1 MRFACR
7 QSNRRI
13 VLWGSLPCTGGCT
26 WNYING
32 RTEGKARID
41 EHIKKMVVLLQ
52 RFIVVAKIVLKYDG
66 IVCFEWPSKCTY
78 WKRKDVMQMIETLA
92 IKPAFFCGCAL
103 GLMSLTKGN
112 EHMFIKKPW
121 RVYSNSGKVVQAFS
135 KFSCPGNSDTHI
147 RDQCRDVNAKNSER
161 YTDMFAECFH
171 KSVRA
176 EFSSRRS

>member
-1 MRFACR
+1 
-7 QSNRRI
+7 
-13 VLWGSLPCTGGCT
+13 VLWGSLPCTGGST

-32 RTEGKARID
+32 RTPEGKAKID
-41 EHIKKMVVLLQ
+41 ERIKKMVVLLQ
-52 RFIVVAKIVLKYDG
+52 RFSVVAKIVLK
-66 IVCFEWPSKCTY
+66 WPSKCTY
-78 WKRKDVMQMIETLA
+78 WKRNDVMQMIETLA

-121 RVYSNSGKVVQAFS
+121 RVCSNSCKVVQAFS
-135 KFSCPGNSDTHI
+135 KYSCPGTSDTHVH
-147 RDQCRDVNAKNSER
+147 DQCRGVNAKNSER
-161 YTDMFAECFH
+161 YTDMFADCFH